1 MIDFVKIRLVGI
13 DVKRLLN
20 LKVLEFKTLVSE
32 KTGLLSGK
40 KEANYHY
47 GKITVYDNGLVLFS
61 GSIHKLY
68 NSLKGIKA
76 PNYNTLKHY
85 KGFNGNDFTISQI
98 LEVREHLQKL
108 FSCSAEQMIF
118 QNIELGINIP
128 VSFNP
133 KLFIRGLLYHNGK
146 EFEYR
151 FNNHLAQVL
160 HQRYILKI
168 YDKSSQYQM
177 SKPTLRV
184 EVKIIKMEELR
195 NLGLKTFADIT
206 PIMLD
211 KAKELVLKR
220 FDEVVNYDNT
230 INKKGLSNA
239 QKRALKDYSNP
250 RYWTLKLKPK
260 LRYRHKQR
268 LQNLIHN
275 HSKNLKQEVRRN
287 LIKKCRIINRQ
298 TVTPKSRIINHSS
311 KRLNIHT

>member
-1 MIDFVKIRLVGI
+1 MIDFVKIVLKDI
-13 DVKRLLN
+13 DTVRLLN
-20 LKVLEFKTLVSE
+20 LDVLDFNTVVSVSTGLVSA
-32 KTGLLSGK
+32 K
-40 KEANYHY
+40 KEASYHY

-76 PNYNTLKHY
+76 PNYNTVKQY

-108 FSCSAEQMIF
+108 FGCSAEQMIF
-118 QNIELGINIP
+118 QNNELGINIP

-133 KLFIRGLLYHNGK
+133 KLFIKGLLYHNGK

-160 HQRYILKI
+160 HQRYILKV

-177 SKPTLRV
+177 SKPTLRF

-195 NLGLKTFADIT
+195 YLGLRTFADIT

-220 FDEVVNYDNT
+220 FDEIVAYDYT
-230 INKKGLSNA
+230 INKKDLSNA

-250 RYWTLKLKPK
+250 RYWAIKLKPK

-275 HSKNLKQEVRRN
+275 HSENLKQEIRQN
-287 LIKKCRIINRQ
+287 LIKKCRIINQ
-298 TVTPKSRIINHSS
+298 HLETPKSRIINHSS

>member
-1 MIDFVKIRLVGI
+1 MIDFVKILVVGI
-13 DVKRLLN
+13 DLKRLLN
-20 LKVLEFKTLVSE
+20 LNTLEFRTLVSE
-32 KTGLLSGK
+32 NTGLLSEK
-40 KEANYHY
+40 KEANYHF
-47 GKITVYDNGLVLFS
+47 GKITVYDSGLVLFS

-76 PNYNTLKHY
+76 PNYNKVKQY

-108 FSCSAEQMIF
+108 FGCSAEQMIF

-151 FNNHLAQVL
+151 YNNHLAQVL

-184 EVKIIKMEELR
+184 ELKIIKMEELR
-195 NLGLKTFADIT
+195 TLGLKTFADI
-206 PIMLD
+206 PPQMLN

-220 FDEVVNYDNT
+220 FNDVVAYDYT
-230 INKKGLSNA
+230 INKKDLSKA

-250 RYWTLKLKPK
+250 RYWSMKLKPK

-275 HSKNLKQEVRRN
+275 HSKNW
-287 LIKKCRIINRQ
+287 
-298 TVTPKSRIINHSS
+298 
-311 KRLNIHT
+311 